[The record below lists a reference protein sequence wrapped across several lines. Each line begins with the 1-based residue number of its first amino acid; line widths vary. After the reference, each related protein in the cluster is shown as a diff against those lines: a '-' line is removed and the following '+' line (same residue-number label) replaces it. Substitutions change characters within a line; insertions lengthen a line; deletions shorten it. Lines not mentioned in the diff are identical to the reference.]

1 MIIYALIGKSG
12 SGKSHRA
19 QQISKDYSIEYIID
33 DGLLI
38 NGTRV
43 VAGISAKKENTR
55 IAAIKRAL
63 FVDLTHREGVLKAI
77 REALPSSILLLGT
90 SDNMIN
96 RITENLNLPPVS
108 KKIYI
113 EDIATQREIE
123 IATRTR
129 KEQGKHVIPVPTFS
143 IKKDFSGYF
152 IASVKNFTKKGR
164 SPDNDEIEKTVVR
177 PTFSYLGR
185 YTIANNVIKAMV
197 SYAGQKVDG
206 VYKIIKVNIENR
218 SSGLKIDI
226 EISVTFGYI
235 IPDIVNNLR
244 DYIKSELEY
253 MTAFNILE
261 INVSVRSLNIDNY
274 DR

>member
-19 QQISKDYSIEYIID
+19 QQVSKDYSIEFIID

-55 IAAIKRAL
+55 IAAVKRAL
-63 FVDLTHREGVLKAI
+63 FLDTGHRVQVLKAI
-77 REALPSSILLLGT
+77 GEFIPSSILILGT

-96 RITENLNLPPVS
+96 RITENLNLPSAS

-164 SPDNDEIEKTVVR
+164 SLDNDEIEKTVVR

-197 SYAGQKVDG
+197 SYAGEKVDG
-206 VYKIIKVNIENR
+206 VFKIIKVNIENR

-226 EISVTFGYI
+226 EISVSFGYI
-235 IPDIVNNLR
+235 IPGIVNNLR
-244 DYIKSELEY
+244 EYIKSELEY

-274 DR
+274 NR